1 MPELPEVETIR
12 IGLSKLL
19 PKLVVKDV
27 WHDWPKSFPNAPADV
42 ARFLVDAQIE
52 NVKRRAKVLIIGL
65 SSRYS
70 LVIHLKMT
78 GQLVY
83 VPEGHKL
90 SATSSQLRAEEKF
103 GGGHPTNSLI
113 GKLPDKSTR
122 VILHFDNGA
131 KLFFNDQRK
140 FGWMRLLP
148 TAEVPQIDFMQ
159 TVGPEPLEDDFT
171 VDKFIERLMK
181 RKNSSIKAV
190 LLDQKVLAGVGNIY
204 ADESLWLAK
213 IHPVT
218 VVAKI
223 PKTRLVVLHQSLR
236 DVLNQSIE
244 SGGSTDR
251 NYVNAKGERGSY
263 LQFAQVFRKVGQ
275 PCPRCGTEIIKIRVA
290 GRGTHICPREQK
302 ARK

>member
-12 IGLSKLL
+12 IGLARLL

-42 ARFLVDAQIE
+42 ARFLVSARIK
-52 NVKRRAKVLIIGL
+52 NVRRRAKVLIIEL
-65 SSRYS
+65 SSGYS

-83 VPEGHKL
+83 VGKKRF
-90 SATSSQLRAEEKF
+90 AA
-103 GGGHPTNSLI
+103 GHPTDSLI
-113 GKLPDKSTR
+113 GKLPDKSTH
-122 VILHFDNGA
+122 VIIDFTDGS

-140 FGWMRLLP
+140 FGWIRLLP
-148 TAEVPQIDFMQ
+148 TAEVPLIDFMQ

-171 VDKFIERLMK
+171 VDKFIEQLMK
-181 RKNSSIKAV
+181 RKNSPIKAV

-213 IHPVT
+213 IHP
-218 VVAKI
+218 AKLVSQV
-223 PKTRLVVLHQSLR
+223 PKTRLVVLHQAIR
-236 DVLNQSIE
+236 DVLEQSIA

-251 NYVNAKGERGSY
+251 TYVNAKGERGNY
-263 LQFAQVFRKVGQ
+263 LNFAQVFRKAGQ
-275 PCPRCGTEIIKIRVA
+275 PCPRCGTEIIKVRVA
-290 GRGTHICPREQK
+290 GRGTHICPKEQREPK
-302 ARK
+302 

>member
-19 PKLVVKDV
+19 PRLTVKDV

-42 ARFLVDAQIE
+42 ARFLVGTKIE
-52 NVKRRAKVLIIGL
+52 HIRRRGKVLMIEL
-65 SSRYS
+65 SSNYS
-70 LVIHLKMT
+70 MVIHLKMT
-78 GQLVY
+78 GQLVFR
-83 VPEGHKL
+83 GKK
-90 SATSSQLRAEEKF
+90 KF
-103 GGGHPTNSLI
+103 AAGHPSDSLI
-113 GKLPDKSTR
+113 GELPDKTTH
-122 VILHFDNGA
+122 VIIEFTDGS

-148 TAEVPQIDFMQ
+148 TAEVPLIDFMR

-171 VDKFIERLMK
+171 VDKFIVRLMT
-181 RKNSSIKAV
+181 RKNSPIKAV

-213 IHPVT
+213 IHPSSI
-218 VVAKI
+218 VARI
-223 PKTRLVVLHQSLR
+223 PKTRLVVLHQAVR
-236 DVLNQSIE
+236 DVLTQSIE
-244 SGGSTDR
+244 KGGSTDR

-263 LQFAQVFRKVGQ
+263 LEFAQVFRKAGRS
-275 PCPRCGTEIIKIRVA
+275 CPRCGTEIIKIRVA